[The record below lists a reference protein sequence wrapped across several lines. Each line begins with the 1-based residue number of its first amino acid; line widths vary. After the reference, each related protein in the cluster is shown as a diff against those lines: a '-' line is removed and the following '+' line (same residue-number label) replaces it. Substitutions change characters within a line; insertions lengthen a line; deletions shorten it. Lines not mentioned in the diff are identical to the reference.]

1 MSIGRP
7 STVTTPSAAQ
17 TQILR
22 NFSISPETRKRCQ
35 HRNVIGFLEEI
46 FQLFVYQCSISV
58 WDFLSGISLAWIN
71 FPLSWNIFNMC
82 KNQPAFIQNSASS
95 YKIDKCSRFPFS
107 CVIEFLIKL
116 FSSPHLMRCVG
127 SKSTN
132 FAPTDRSFIFALFHN
147 KYTLLLLNW
156 KSLYYPLCFDQGVGQ
171 CAVSVSTK
179 IMAASS
185 LTYMRRTS
193 LYNNTQQHSRRSG
206 SELGNLQQQQLC
218 TWVWCSAVQQ
228 RHARGAGERE
238 RGGEM
243 NLSFDCAAK
252 CWRLL
257 GSRRWR
263 WRSS

>member
-1 MSIGRP
+1 M
-7 STVTTPSAAQ
+7 
-17 TQILR
+17 
-22 NFSISPETRKRCQ
+22 FDTRA
-35 HRNVIGFLEEI
+35 G
-46 FQLFVYQCSISV
+46 LFVQ
-58 WDFLSGISLAWIN
+58 
-71 FPLSWNIFNMC
+71 NIFGFN
-82 KNQPAFIQNSASS
+82 KFLPFPKYVQKRAGLLIQNSASS
-95 YKIDKCSRFPFS
+95 FKIDKCSLFPFS

-206 SELGNLQQQQLC
+206 WELGNLQQQQLC

-238 RGGEM
+238 RGRNEFIFW
-243 NLSFDCAAK
+243 LRCKVLAAAGIK
-252 CWRLL
+252 TVAVKVIITAHWPATPSAGAEEKR
-257 GSRRWR
+257 
-263 WRSS
+263 